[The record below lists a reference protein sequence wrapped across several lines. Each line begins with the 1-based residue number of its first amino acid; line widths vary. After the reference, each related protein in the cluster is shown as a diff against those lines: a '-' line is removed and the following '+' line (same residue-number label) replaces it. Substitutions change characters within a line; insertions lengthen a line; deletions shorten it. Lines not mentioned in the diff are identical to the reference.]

1 MFGGCVG
8 LDPGVSWKGRWREGG
23 VRARWRVRG
32 RTLRCMKGRPLRFT
46 PRRDAGLH
54 AYERALEH
62 AGFSPVAGVDEA
74 GRGAC
79 AGPLVVAAVVLRGG
93 RHRIEG
99 LTDSKLLTPARRE
112 ELYAEITE
120 RALAWSTVVI
130 PCHDIDRIGLH
141 RCNVTGMRRALAALD
156 ERPDYVLSDGFP
168 VPGTGVPG
176 LAIVKGDQVAA
187 CVAAASIVAKVT
199 RDRIMMDLHE
209 RYPEYGFD
217 VHKGYVTRAHGE
229 ALAAHGPCPEHR
241 FSFVN
246 VGRALRNLGQVELVE
261 ETEGEVPGEDHTEG
275 ARA

>member
-1 MFGGCVG
+1 M
-8 LDPGVSWKGRWREGG
+8 R
-23 VRARWRVRG
+23 
-32 RTLRCMKGRPLRFT
+32 GRPLRFT
-46 PRRDAGLH
+46 PRRDAGLF
-54 AYERALEH
+54 AYERAL
-62 AGFSPVAGVDEA
+62 ARGGFGPVAGVDEA

-79 AGPLVVAAVVLRGG
+79 AGPLVVAAVILREG
-93 RHRIEG
+93 RGRVDG
-99 LTDSKLLTPARRE
+99 LTDSKLLTPRRRE

-120 RALAWSTVVI
+120 RACAWSTIVV

-141 RCNVTGMRRALAALD
+141 RCNITGMRRALAVLD
-156 ERPDYVLSDGFP
+156 RRPAYVLSDGFP
-168 VPGTGVPG
+168 VPGLDVPG
-176 LAIVKGDQVAA
+176 LAMIKGDRAAA

-199 RDRIMMDLHE
+199 RDRIMTGLHE

-246 VGRALRNLGQVELVE
+246 VVRALRNNGEVAVGE
-261 ETEGEVPGEDHTEG
+261 ETGGEVSGEGRTEG